1 MSNAD
6 RDSSADIAALA
17 SKKSSSTMTSAPSG
31 LESIVLVALQA
42 LQKEHIHKL
51 DVEEPITTLPTSTA
65 IPPLPTFMDSA
76 IRVVSTDSV
85 GVIDEVGEFK
95 APHIPPQVKEEETMS
110 SSAND
115 AETNLCSSPVEST
128 TRSVAPSSPSPF
140 PAPSETIS
148 EDCTTSK
155 DGTSSKSADFSHI
168 LADPEA
174 WLQKTENLFAN
185 LPPVDRSSDNDIVVQ
200 PNDVLCGRG
209 GETNHHPGN
218 IRYRSLVKAYQKLYL
233 LAKRR
238 DKPKIAQCIVVSV
251 RGVNGRFLKRT
262 KNANNAGGSS
272 WVDVGNVKAREKTSQ
287 ALREGAPNL
296 RENTNPPV
304 TGAVND
310 ITSVSGRQVLVPE
323 QKESITAPSSTG
335 TTLPTSTPTA
345 LEAMMGWKMPPAGFN
360 SATSKATGN
369 VSTPSMP
376 PVTSSS
382 SLAAS
387 VTDTDALTAQ
397 LFTKA
402 VAQLMQHPT
411 FHQLDQAQQQEAILF
426 ELKNAKA
433 TVETAKRTP
442 SSKVKPTPANVHDQ
456 GRTSPLVPKSS
467 VKQQVPPQPQQH
479 PQSYNPLEHPP
490 FYHPGQHHYYQHMY
504 GGYWPDGNTNKPKV
518 PSSMDTGPDKVGSVP
533 SLKTSAPPQVDKS
546 FNLQTMYH
554 ELLVAKAAAAAGS
567 SSSLTSVKTM
577 DGTRSPSDE
586 TNENRLKTKKR
597 PAPSSTSTV
606 DSMDSAGLTTS
617 SLPARSPTVVSDTG
631 SDISSSSS
639 SCSSSV
645 ANNFES
651 FSTASCK
658 APQNTL
664 KNDKSEVA
672 SVSRRGSRLKRLKLR
687 MKDDF
692 N

>member
-6 RDSSADIAALA
+6 RDSSADLA
-17 SKKSSSTMTSAPSG
+17 SQNSSSTLISAPSG

-42 LQKEHIHKL
+42 LQKEHIQKE
-51 DVEEPITTLPTSTA
+51 DVEEPIITLPTSTA
-65 IPPLPTFMDSA
+65 MPPLPTSMDLA
-76 IRVVSTDSV
+76 RRVVSTGSV

-95 APHIPPQVKEEETMS
+95 SPQIPPQVKEEEKIS
-110 SSAND
+110 SSAKD

-140 PAPSETIS
+140 PAPSETTS
-148 EDCTTSK
+148 E
-155 DGTSSKSADFSHI
+155 DGTSSKSADFSRI

-174 WLQKTENLFAN
+174 WLQKTENLFAK

-310 ITSVSGRQVLVPE
+310 ITSVSRRQVLVPE
-323 QKESITAPSSTG
+323 QTESITAPSSTG
-335 TTLPTSTPTA
+335 TGKGATLPTSTPTA

-369 VSTPSMP
+369 ISTPSMP

-442 SSKVKPTPANVHDQ
+442 SSTVKATPANVHDQ
-456 GRTSPLVPKSS
+456 GRTSPMVPTSS
-467 VKQQVPPQPQQH
+467 VKQQVPPQSQQH

-504 GGYWPDGNTNKPKV
+504 GGYRHPKA
-518 PSSMDTGPDKVGSVP
+518 PSSMDTDPDKVGSVP
-533 SLKTSAPPQVDKS
+533 SLKTSTPPQVDKNI
-546 FNLQTMYH
+546 NLQTMYH

-577 DGTRSPSDE
+577 DCKRSPSDE

-597 PAPSSTSTV
+597 PAPSSSSTV
-606 DSMDSAGLTTS
+606 DSIDSAGLTTS
-617 SLPARSPTVVSDTG
+617 SLPARSPTVVSDAG
-631 SDISSSSS
+631 SDISS
-639 SCSSSV
+639 CSSTV

-658 APQNTL
+658 VLQNTV
-664 KNDKSEVA
+664 KNDKTEAA
-672 SVSRRGSRLKRLKLR
+672 SGSRRGSRLKRLKLR

>member
-1 MSNAD
+1 MSNANC
-6 RDSSADIAALA
+6 DSSVDLA
-17 SKKSSSTMTSAPSG
+17 SKNSSSTLTSAPSG

-42 LQKEHIHKL
+42 LQKEHIQKV
-51 DVEEPITTLPTSTA
+51 DVEEPIITLPTSTA
-65 IPPLPTFMDSA
+65 IPPLPTSMDLA
-76 IRVVSTDSV
+76 RRVVSTGSV
-85 GVIDEVGEFK
+85 SVIDEVVEFK
-95 APHIPPQVKEEETMS
+95 SSHIPPQVKEVEKIS
-110 SSAND
+110 SSAKD

-140 PAPSETIS
+140 PAPSETTS

-155 DGTSSKSADFSHI
+155 DGISSKSADFSRI

-174 WLQKTENLFAN
+174 WLQKTENLFAK
-185 LPPVDRSSDNDIVVQ
+185 LPPVDRSSANDIVVQ

-304 TGAVND
+304 TSVVND
-310 ITSVSGRQVLVPE
+310 ITSVSRRQVLVPE
-323 QKESITAPSSTG
+323 QTESITAPSSTG
-335 TTLPTSTPTA
+335 TGATLPTSTPTA

-369 VSTPSMP
+369 ISTPSMP

-387 VTDTDALTAQ
+387 VTETDALTAQ

-442 SSKVKPTPANVHDQ
+442 SSTVKATPANVHEK
-456 GRTSPLVPKSS
+456 GRTSPMVPTSS
-467 VKQQVPPQPQQH
+467 VKQQVPPQSQQH
-479 PQSYNPLEHPP
+479 PQSYNPLERPP

-504 GGYWPDGNTNKPKV
+504 GGYRHPKA
-518 PSSMDTGPDKVGSVP
+518 PSSMDTDPDKVGSVH
-533 SLKTSAPPQVDKS
+533 SLKTSTPPQVDKNI
-546 FNLQTMYH
+546 NLQTMYH

-577 DGTRSPSDE
+577 DGKRSPSDE

-597 PAPSSTSTV
+597 PAPSSSSTV

-617 SLPARSPTVVSDTG
+617 SLPARSPTVVSDAG

-639 SCSSSV
+639 SCSSTV

-658 APQNTL
+658 ALQNTV
-664 KNDKSEVA
+664 KNDKTEAA
-672 SVSRRGSRLKRLKLR
+672 SGSRRGSRLKRLKLR
-687 MKDDF
+687 MKNDF